1 MAGITDVNIVL
12 GQADSIKEVHNVR
25 KEQLEMNQQFI
36 AQEATDKK
44 IEEKVKVQELDTED
58 RVEIKGDQEG
68 NENREGKEGKKDSQG
83 DKKGGKSKLSKG
95 TLINIK
101 V

>member
-1 MAGITDVNIVL
+1 MAGTTDVNIIL
-12 GQADSIKEVHNVR
+12 GQANSIKEVHNVR

-44 IEEKVKVQELDTED
+44 IEEKVKVQKFDTED

-68 NENREGKEGKKDSQG
+68 NENREGKKGKKNSQRE
-83 DKKGGKSKLSKG
+83 KKGGKSKLSKG